1 MGLTHRSVG
10 AHAAAFGGT
19 RRAGERVV
27 ALAGNPNVG
36 KSTVFN
42 ALTGMH
48 QHTGNWAG
56 KTVGCTCGR
65 CRSARENYFFVDI
78 PGTYS
83 LCPHSAEEAV
93 ACDFVRGGEADAVV
107 VVCDATC
114 LERTLVLALQVR
126 SVTPNLIVCVNLLD
140 EARRKRITID
150 LPGLQAQL
158 GVPVVGVTARKKKT
172 LSALLDALDTVAAAP
187 QPQPDAA
194 PPADPADDV
203 RRAEAICR
211 ACVTYGT
218 AEYAARDRRLDRL
231 LTSRATGYPVMLLG
245 LAGVLWLTIAGA
257 NAPSEW
263 LARALGWVQAQFS
276 ALLTVLHAPLWLQGL
291 LVDGMFR
298 TLAWVVAVMLPP
310 MAIFFPLFTLL
321 EDAGYL
327 PRVAYNLDRPF
338 HTCHACGKQA
348 LTMCMGL
355 GCNAAGVVGC
365 RIIDSPR
372 ERLLAMLTNAFIPCN
387 GRFPALIAL
396 ITMFFAA
403 GGAFVPALL
412 LTGVIAGAV
421 LLTFAAT
428 GLLSATLLRG
438 MESGFVL
445 ELPPYRMPQVG
456 QVLVRSIFDRTLFV
470 LGRAAAVAAP
480 AGAAIWALAN
490 ISVGGASLL
499 QHAADALDPVGRLLG
514 MDGAILLAFIL
525 GLPANEIVLPVAV
538 MIYTAQGGLA
548 PLGGLSSLRDVL
560 AANGWTHV
568 TAACVMIF
576 SLLHWPCSTTLLT
589 IKKESGGMRWAVL
602 AAALPTAFGAAL
614 CVLVNL
620 LFG

>member
-1 MGLTHRSVG
+1 
-10 AHAAAFGGT
+10 
-19 RRAGERVV
+19 
-27 ALAGNPNVG
+27 
-36 KSTVFN
+36 
-42 ALTGMH
+42 
-48 QHTGNWAG
+48 
-56 KTVGCTCGR
+56 
-65 CRSARENYFFVDI
+65 
-78 PGTYS
+78 
-83 LCPHSAEEAV
+83 
-93 ACDFVRGGEADAVV
+93 
-107 VVCDATC
+107 
-114 LERTLVLALQVR
+114 
-126 SVTPNLIVCVNLLD
+126 
-140 EARRKRITID
+140 
-150 LPGLQAQL
+150 
-158 GVPVVGVTARKKKT
+158 
-172 LSALLDALDTVAAAP
+172 
-187 QPQPDAA
+187 
-194 PPADPADDV
+194 
-203 RRAEAICR
+203 
-211 ACVTYGT
+211 
-218 AEYAARDRRLDRL
+218 
-231 LTSRATGYPVMLLG
+231 
-245 LAGVLWLTIAGA
+245 
-257 NAPSEW
+257 
-263 LARALGWVQAQFS
+263 
-276 ALLTVLHAPLWLQGL
+276 
-291 LVDGMFR
+291 
-298 TLAWVVAVMLPP
+298 MLPP

-321 EDAGYL
+321 EDVGYL

-338 HTCHACGKQA
+338 KRCHACGKQA

-372 ERLLAMLTNAFIPCN
+372 ERLLAMLTNAFMPCN

-438 MESGFVL
+438 LESGFVL

-548 PLGGLSSLRDVL
+548 PLGGLASLRGVL
-560 AANGWTHV
+560 AANGWTQA

-589 IKKESGGMRWAVL
+589 IKKESGGMRWTVL